1 MNIETLDTS
10 TEEKIKIAARKVF
23 YKKGYAATRTRDI
36 AEEAD
41 INLALLNYYFRS
53 KKKLF
58 DIIMYE
64 TVSEFVHSMAK
75 IMNDANTSFQEKV
88 ERIASN
94 YIDFIIERPDIP
106 IFMLHEIRDNIDE
119 ISAKL
124 PIQNLLMGSVF
135 FKQFQ
140 EALLKGNHAQS
151 DPMHFLVNL
160 WGLTIFPFLG
170 KPLIMGI
177 NDMTDK
183 DFTQFM
189 QERKSLIPIWVNAL
203 MKA

>member
-1 MNIETLDTS
+1 MEIETLDTS

-53 KKKLF
+53 KQKLF

-64 TVSEFVHSMAK
+64 TVSEFVHSMAAT
-75 IMNDANTSFQEKV
+75 MNDANTSFEEKV

-140 EALLKGNHAQS
+140 EALLEGSHAQS

-170 KPLIMGI
+170 KPLIMKI
-177 NDMTDK
+177 NDMSDA
-183 DFTQFM
+183 DFKQFM
-189 QERKSLIPIWVNAL
+189 QERKALIPVWVKAL
-203 MKA
+203 MMA

>member
-1 MNIETLDTS
+1 MEIETLDTS

-41 INLALLNYYFRS
+41 INLALLNYYFQS

-64 TVSEFVHSMAK
+64 TVFEFVHSMAK
-75 IMNDANTSFQEKV
+75 IMNNADTSFEEKV
-88 ERIASN
+88 KRIASN

-124 PIQNLLMGSVF
+124 PIKNLLMESLF

-140 EALLKGNHAQS
+140 DALLEGKLVQS

-177 NDMTDK
+177 KDMSEE

-189 QERKSLIPIWVNAL
+189 QERKALIPIWIKAL